1 MPALDRRLLKI
12 QFGFLLVV
20 LGGRCNQLAVAWW
33 ALQETGSAVVFANMI
48 ACSIAAQV
56 LARPLL
62 GWLGDKYNKI
72 LILRLVSLT
81 SVLTALLMFLL
92 SATQLFNPWS
102 VGALMLISSAVAGV
116 REPLQSSIIPL
127 FARDDQVSLAVRTKS
142 MLSSIS
148 NLLGPAMAS
157 ALIFSF
163 GTPLAFAVDFIAML
177 GAAVLIA
184 SIPLHLGA
192 SAPDEPEPTSSGWR
206 MIYSG
211 FKAVYGVKV
220 EFYLALVAMLVN
232 FALFPFFTILLPL
245 YVKTVIHYPIT
256 YLGLL
261 DACFGLG
268 ILAGS
273 YTITGWLTQRVP
285 RDLCVAAG
293 FALLGGQYVA
303 GRRALID
310 SRRAPGVF
318 LWRGGPDADQHSDL
332 CREITGDP
340 QAAPQPDL
348 RHRVLSVRGS
358 QPAGQ
363 FRHEWPDRQPRCH
376 PDHHVAGGDGAGV
389 VTAGVPDSRFPHLHA
404 CPRHPTQRRLSG

>member
-1 MPALDRRLLKI
+1 
-12 QFGFLLVV
+12 
-20 LGGRCNQLAVAWW
+20 
-33 ALQETGSAVVFANMI
+33 
-48 ACSIAAQV
+48 
-56 LARPLL
+56 
-62 GWLGDKYNKI
+62 
-72 LILRLVSLT
+72 
-81 SVLTALLMFLL
+81 
-92 SATQLFNPWS
+92 
-102 VGALMLISSAVAGV
+102 
-116 REPLQSSIIPL
+116 
-127 FARDDQVSLAVRTKS
+127 
-142 MLSSIS
+142 
-148 NLLGPAMAS
+148 
-157 ALIFSF
+157 
-163 GTPLAFAVDFIAML
+163 ML

-285 RDLCVAAG
+285 ATCVSRQ
-293 FALLGGQYVA
+293 ALHCWGQYVA

-376 PDHHVAGGDGAGV
+376 PDHHVAGAMVLGLSLLVFLIPDFRTFMRAPDTQLNGAYLDKYPN
-389 VTAGVPDSRFPHLHA
+389 AFAR
-404 CPRHPTQRRLSG
+404 